1 MSRAQHV
8 ILTNMCLIED
18 GKGNVVMR
26 FVTQNVI
33 LGQAMLF
40 LEDILKLM
48 KDW

>member
-1 MSRAQHV
+1 MSRAQRV

-18 GKGNVVMR
+18 GKGNVVMQVR
-26 FVTQNVI
+26 DPS
-33 LGQAMLF
+33 QAMLF